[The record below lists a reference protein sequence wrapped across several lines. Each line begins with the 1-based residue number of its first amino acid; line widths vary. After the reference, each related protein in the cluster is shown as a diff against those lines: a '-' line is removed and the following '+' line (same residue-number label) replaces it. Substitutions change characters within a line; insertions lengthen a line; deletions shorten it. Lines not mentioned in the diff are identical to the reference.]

1 MGRELAR
8 LMAELRNLG
17 YAPLHP
23 SRMLNEKAFVRGMSV
38 LWILETPEL

>member
-23 SRMLNEKAFVRGMSV
+23 LQDAEGKGLCQGNVCALDPGDS
-38 LWILETPEL
+38 